1 MSYLNWYVGM
11 KVVCQAPDRKRKGR
25 VLDGGVA
32 VGYAT
37 DPAYPSFGETY
48 TIRNI
53 NEVSSGATL
62 LLLDEVRNDH
72 LKAFI
77 QDGLEPGFDAKFFTP
92 VNGVSA

>member
-1 MSYLNWYVGM
+1 MSYHSWHVGM

-25 VLDGGVA
+25 VLDGSVA
-32 VGYAT
+32 VGYAV
-37 DPAYPSFGETY
+37 DPAYPKFGKTY

-72 LKAFI
+72 LKRFI
-77 QDGLEPGFDAKFFTP
+77 QDGLEPGFDAKYFTP
-92 VNGVSA
+92 ASGVSA